1 VGNKSVLPA
10 PVTRALR
17 SRAPSVAKY
26 AGEAIATE
34 IQSYALGVRGPN
46 AEEMLESA
54 ILVALNG
61 LLRVTE
67 LPASSVTAPVG
78 PQTLEAAYDFGR
90 YEAQSGRSPDAL
102 LAAYRVGA
110 RVAWRDFSEEMIACK
125 VAADVIAVVAELV
138 FAYIDQ
144 LSAASLA
151 GHADEIASVG
161 RAHEHHLDRLI
172 RGLLE
177 YAPRDAL
184 DDLAATAGWPP
195 PRTLTAVILP
205 VAQARP
211 ALQFVDHRT
220 LLATS
225 DLAPDAP
232 DHMAVL
238 LVPDVDRTRVAVVEA
253 LNRYRCV
260 VGPTRAWFAVAES
273 YQLAMRARELTSL
286 TSAGSVDT
294 DAHLAALII
303 ESDAASLT
311 DLRDRVLAPLRGLR
325 PATAAR
331 LAETLRSW
339 LLHQGRREEVAAALN
354 VHPQTVRYRIG
365 QLREMFGDA
374 LTTPDKVLDLIV
386 ALATLQA
393 EPETEATDEADA

>member
-1 VGNKSVLPA
+1 
-10 PVTRALR
+10 
-17 SRAPSVAKY
+17 
-26 AGEAIATE
+26 
-34 IQSYALGVRGPN
+34 
-46 AEEMLESA
+46 MLEAA

-67 LPASSVTAPVG
+67 RPASSVTAPVG

-90 YEAQSGRSPDAL
+90 YEAQGGRSPDAL

-125 VAADVIAVVAELV
+125 VPADVIAVVAELV

-151 GHADEIASVG
+151 GHADEIASLG

-172 RGLLE
+172 SGLLE
-177 YAPRDAL
+177 NEPHDAL
-184 DDLAATAGWPP
+184 DELAATAGWSP
-195 PRTLTAVILP
+195 PRTLTAVIVP

-225 DLAPDAP
+225 DLFPHHAP
-232 DHMAVL
+232 DHLAVL
-238 LVPDVDRTRVAVVEA
+238 LVPDVDRNRDAVVDA

-273 YQLAMRARELTSL
+273 FRVALRARQLTSL

-294 DAHLAALII
+294 DSHLAALII
-303 ESDAASLT
+303 ESDAASLA
-311 DLRDRVLAPLRGLR
+311 DLRARVLAPLQELR

-331 LAETLRSW
+331 LAETLRCW

-354 VHPQTVRYRIG
+354 VHPQTIRYRIG

-374 LTTPDKVLDLIV
+374 LTTPDRVLDLIV
-386 ALATLQA
+386 ALATLQT
-393 EPETEATDEADA
+393 EPEKEPADETNA